1 MKKQN
6 RTVKTVAVILSPL
19 LLSLGLVLAFYLVFG
34 KTLSPYVSL
43 LHLVTSDTP
52 GLVDQTQYDDIF
64 KGYHKG
70 ENPDVVDGND
80 IEFPSRGARYA
91 HLSIPSCGI
100 ETDIFFDDSEE
111 ALSRGG
117 VGQSYT
123 TRPIGFG
130 SPVLISGHNNG
141 VFNALQHIQVGDII
155 HATTNYGEFEYQVRE
170 TVVKKAADFT
180 YSELT
185 GDSEVM
191 ILYTCYPFS
200 MLRLTPDRFFV
211 YADKIS
217 GPYVTH

>member
-1 MKKQN
+1 M
-6 RTVKTVAVILSPL
+6 SPL
-19 LLSLGLVLAFYLVFG
+19 LLSLGLVLALYLTFG
-34 KTLSPYVSL
+34 KTLSPYFSIISL
-43 LHLVTSDTP
+43 MTGGSSAIADE
-52 GLVDQTQYDDIF
+52 TQYADIF
-64 KGYHKG
+64 EGYHKG

-80 IEFPSRGARYA
+80 IVFPSRGARYA

-100 ETDIFFDDSEE
+100 EADIFFDDSEE

-117 VGQSYT
+117 VGQSYA

-130 SPVLISGHNNG
+130 SPILISGHNNR

-155 HATTNYGEFEYQVRE
+155 RATTNYGVFEYQVRE
-170 TVVKKAADFT
+170 TVVKKATEFS
-180 YSELT
+180 YSELMK
-185 GDSEVM
+185 DSEEM